1 MIAFYS
7 FVIKIDAVSLHRI
20 KKLIT
25 KMKKI
30 ILPLFVF
37 VSLVS
42 CNKDSESISAST
54 PVEGVVLA
62 NHSVTPTLLKKQAG
76 FENLQLFSLIGSDD
90 VLAGSPNFVFGGSAD
105 GSGLLRNADGTFT
118 FLVNHEDNFS
128 VSRITLDKSFKPT
141 KGEYLL
147 NSNGGTWR
155 LCGATM
161 ATPAE
166 HGFGPLYLTCGE
178 SGEESRTHALDPF
191 GTIGLAGIS
200 KELPSLGRLSA
211 ENALP
216 LNKNAFA
223 GKTVIV
229 IGDDDS
235 GTSGGQLFMY
245 VSNAVGDLSNGSLYM
260 MKRNDDNQR
269 EKDMV
274 TNQTYNVS
282 FVKIDNHTTLT
293 GAQINASV
301 NTLKA
306 IKFGRVEDLD
316 YRKGGQAADREIY
329 FNVTGQNLSGNN
341 ADASRTKY
349 GRVYKLNLDANNPLA
364 GTLEVILDGDDRSG
378 IAGKFQNPDN
388 ICVTKNYAY
397 IEEDAND
404 YGDETHDG
412 YIYQYNFATK
422 QLKVVVE
429 LDHHRTAT
437 DAAKYNVITPGTP
450 TPDRKGSWEY
460 GALIDVSEQ
469 LGIEDTFMLS
479 VQSHSWRGARYK
491 GVDGGTNRPNEDQAS
506 QIVVFKGLAR

>member
-1 MIAFYS
+1 
-7 FVIKIDAVSLHRI
+7 
-20 KKLIT
+20 
-25 KMKKI
+25 MKRI
-30 ILPLFVF
+30 ILPVLFL

-42 CNKDSESISAST
+42 CENDTKSSNETTS
-54 PVEGVVLA
+54 VVLA
-62 NHSVTPTLLKKQAG
+62 NHSKTPVLLKKQAG
-76 FENLQLFSLIGSDD
+76 FENLELFSLITSDD

-105 GSGLLRNADGTFT
+105 GSGLLKNADGTFT
-118 FLVNHEDNFS
+118 FLVNHEDNFA
-128 VSRITLDKSFKPT
+128 VSRITLDKTFKPVN
-141 KGEYLL
+141 GEYLL

-178 SGEESRTHALDPF
+178 SGEESRTHGLNPYGDA
-191 GTIGLAGIS
+191 GTANVS
-200 KELPSLGRLSA
+200 KELPALGRISA

-216 LNKNAFA
+216 LKSTAFA
-223 GKTVIV
+223 GKTVVV

-235 GTSGGQLFMY
+235 GTNGGQVFMY
-245 VSNAVGDLSNGSLYM
+245 VSNTVGDLANGSLYM

-274 TNQTYNVS
+274 TNQTYPVS
-282 FVKIDNHTTLT
+282 FVKIENHKDIT

-329 FNVTGQNLSGNN
+329 FNVTGQNILGTN

-349 GRVYKLNLDANNPLA
+349 GRVYKLNLDATNPLT
-364 GTLEVILDGDDRSG
+364 GTLQVVLDGDDRTG

-388 ICVTKNYAY
+388 ICVTKNYVY
-397 IEEDAND
+397 VEEDANG
-404 YGDETHDG
+404 YGDETHDA
-412 YIYQYNFATK
+412 YIYQYNIATK

-429 LDHHRTAT
+429 LDHRRTMT
-437 DAAKYNVITPGTP
+437 DASKFNVGGASKFG
-450 TPDRKGSWEY
+450 DWEY
-460 GALIDVSEQ
+460 GGMIDVSEQ
-469 LGIEDTFMLS
+469 LGIDDTFLLS
-479 VQSHSWRGARYK
+479 VQPHSWKGTKYK
-491 GVDGGTNRPNEDQAS
+491 GVDGGTGRPNEDQAS
-506 QIVVFKGLAR
+506 QIVLIKGLAR

>member
-1 MIAFYS
+1 
-7 FVIKIDAVSLHRI
+7 
-20 KKLIT
+20 
-25 KMKKI
+25 MKRI
-30 ILPLFVF
+30 ILPVLFL

-42 CNKDSESISAST
+42 CENDTKSSNETTS
-54 PVEGVVLA
+54 VVLA
-62 NHSVTPTLLKKQAG
+62 NHSKTPVLLKKQAG
-76 FENLQLFSLIGSDD
+76 FENLELFSLITSDD

-105 GSGLLRNADGTFT
+105 GSGLLKNADGTFT
-118 FLVNHEDNFS
+118 FLVNHEDNFA
-128 VSRITLDKSFKPT
+128 VSRITLDKTFKPVN
-141 KGEYLL
+141 GEYLL

-178 SGEESRTHALDPF
+178 SGEESRTH
-191 GTIGLAGIS
+191 GLNPYGDAGAANVS
-200 KELPSLGRLSA
+200 KELPALGRISA

-216 LNKNAFA
+216 LKSTAFA
-223 GKTVIV
+223 GKTVVV

-235 GTSGGQLFMY
+235 GTNGGQVFMY
-245 VSNAVGDLSNGSLYM
+245 VSNTVGDLANGSLYM

-274 TNQTYNVS
+274 TNQTYPVS
-282 FVKIDNHTTLT
+282 FVKIENHKDIT

-329 FNVTGQNLSGNN
+329 FNVTGQNILGTN

-349 GRVYKLNLDANNPLA
+349 GRVYKLNLDATNPLT
-364 GTLEVILDGDDRSG
+364 GTLQVVLDGDDRTG

-388 ICVTKNYAY
+388 ICVTKNYVY
-397 IEEDAND
+397 VEEDANG
-404 YGDETHDG
+404 YGDETHDA
-412 YIYQYNFATK
+412 YIYQYNIATK

-429 LDHHRTAT
+429 LDHRRTMT
-437 DAAKYNVITPGTP
+437 DASKFNVGGASKFG
-450 TPDRKGSWEY
+450 DWEY
-460 GALIDVSEQ
+460 GGMIDVSEQ
-469 LGIEDTFMLS
+469 LGIDDTFLLS
-479 VQSHSWRGARYK
+479 VQPHSWKGTKYK
-491 GVDGGTNRPNEDQAS
+491 GVDGGTGRPNEDQAS
-506 QIVVFKGLAR
+506 QIVLIKGLAR